1 MPRDPHAEFH
11 SQCPDNDVDGSMNDV
26 TETGDHLQTAAGG
39 DSAGQRLVIFLQRGT
54 AHVSIEMQDGGGT
67 RCSPIPQTV
76 TPLAGR
82 PSSRLIG
89 MENQTQLVKI
99 LRDLAS
105 TCRDAEE
112 GFNKAAKGVHNDEY
126 RAIFDKLSVERA
138 AFASEWDELLR
149 QNGSEPG
156 DQGHAGGPA
165 RAGWVELETRIR
177 PKDDSEIVQ
186 QAGDR

>member
-1 MPRDPHAEFH
+1 MDM
-11 SQCPDNDVDGSMNDV
+11 DN
-26 TETGDHLQTAAGG
+26 QK
-39 DSAGQRLVIFLQRGT
+39 
-54 AHVSIEMQDGGGT
+54 
-67 RCSPIPQTV
+67 
-76 TPLAGR
+76 
-82 PSSRLIG
+82 
-89 MENQTQLVKI
+89 QLVKI

-126 RAIFDKLSVERA
+126 RAMFDKLSVERA

-149 QNGSEPG
+149 QNGSQPG
-156 DQGHAGGPA
+156 DQGHAGGPE

-186 QAGDR
+186 QAAVGDERSLPHYEHALATAGSSDQVRSIAERQMASIRTSVEKLRSLQLQHQ